1 MDRWFAPA
9 LSGMDTEFSDCRILV
24 GSKIFKCHKL
34 ILACASDVFKRMML
48 IECKESISGDIFL
61 DDVTPETFE
70 IFRQY
75 IYSYNTVKL
84 NEHDNATLMDL
95 YLFGNKFLVPSIS
108 NDCLKLLIDRTR
120 AMKDEELV
128 EIFEFAFNLDDK
140 TLFQTVTTCLN
151 RSNQKI
157 NNRVFLLGSD
167 IFKEYM
173 ATVAK
178 NERVLSKFRAIEKY
192 LEINGFLDYI
202 NLKEEPHD
210 ANNKTNLNDKNAT
223 EDCHK
228 IVLKQSNPMDNDSN
242 EDASQKEN
250 KSDFNEAN
258 VENENKMLKN
268 KIDPKPKAEFI
279 KSLLE
284 SIDYSK
290 MTGYDFYQ
298 GPGKSSLFTYQF
310 KFETLNNIFKKSNSE
325 YVRGCRNGY

>member
-95 YLFGNKFLVPSIS
+95 YLFG
-108 NDCLKLLIDRTR
+108 
-120 AMKDEELV
+120 
-128 EIFEFAFNLDDK
+128 
-140 TLFQTVTTCLN
+140 
-151 RSNQKI
+151 
-157 NNRVFLLGSD
+157 SD

-178 NERVLSKFRAIEKY
+178 NERVMSKFRAIEKY

-223 EDCHK
+223 KDCHK

-268 KIDPKPKAEFI
+268 KIDPKPKEEFI
-279 KSLLE
+279 KSILE

-325 YVRGCRNGY
+325 YVNGCRNGY